1 MLILESVVTTRNPD
15 GSPHIAP
22 LGKRYARDEEPDW
35 GCAVE
40 REQEDLTTFKQA
52 GATQRKRNKKGDGD
66 ADT

>member
-35 GCAVE
+35 GLC
-40 REQEDLTTFKQA
+40 RGTRTGGFDDIQA
-52 GATQRKRNKKGDGD
+52 GGRHPAQAQQERRRRC
-66 ADT
+66 